1 VIPSAVV
8 LILKRIAK
16 VLGILVALVVVTGG
30 VFVVVE
36 CSKFDASMAKVY
48 DVPVPKIA
56 RSTDA
61 AALARGKHV
70 AESIAG
76 CTVAACHGT
85 DFGGGTTTDLGP
97 VGKLCAPNIT
107 GANLGAAYS
116 DGELARLIQHGVKKD
131 GTSVRMMPM
140 MDLTWL
146 PDSDVIALVSY
157 LRTVP
162 NVERGNGATVV
173 GTLGKI
179 LDRQDKFVWD
189 VARRIDH
196 TTRDVAPAPEATVA
210 YGSRLARLCT
220 GCHGLTLSGGPL
232 PGAPSN
238 IPIPL
243 DLTSDA
249 TGMQG
254 WTFDDFDKV
263 MRTGV
268 RKNGRTLDPFMPI
281 DAWKNFDPTEMH
293 ALWAYL
299 QSLPP
304 TPFGGR

>member
-1 VIPSAVV
+1 VR
-8 LILKRIAK
+8 LFKRIAK
-16 VLGILVALVVVTGG
+16 TLGVVLALVAAGG
-30 VFVVVE
+30 GIFAFVE
-36 CSKFDASMAKVY
+36 CSKFDASMAKTYEVAA
-48 DVPVPKIA
+48 PNIT
-56 RSTDA
+56 RSTDPVVV
-61 AALARGKHV
+61 ARGKHV
-70 AESIAG
+70 AESLAG
-76 CTVAACHGT
+76 CAVTACHGN
-85 DFGGGTTTDLGP
+85 DFAGGTTTDLGP

-107 GANLGAAYS
+107 GANLGAAYT
-116 DGELARLIQHGVKKD
+116 DGELARLIQHGLKKD

-140 MDLTWL
+140 MDLAWL
-146 PDSDVIALVSY
+146 PDSDVLALVSY

-162 NVERGNGATVV
+162 NVERGNGATIV

-196 TTRDVAPAPEATVA
+196 TTREVAPAPEPTAA
-210 YGSRLARLCT
+210 YGSRLARLCR
-220 GCHGLTLSGGPL
+220 GCHGDGLSGGRL

-243 DLTSDA
+243 DLTPDA
-249 TGMQG
+249 TGMRG

-263 MRTGV
+263 MKTGV
-268 RKNGRTLDPFMPI
+268 RKNGKTLDPFMPVE
-281 DAWKNFDPTEMH
+281 AWKNFDDTEMH

-304 TPFGGR
+304 TPFGNR

>member
-1 VIPSAVV
+1 MR
-8 LILKRIAK
+8 LFKRIA
-16 VLGILVALVVVTGG
+16 LFILLAVALLAAG
-30 VFVVVE
+30 VGIFAFVE
-36 CSKFDASMAKVY
+36 CSRFDASVAKVY
-48 DVPVPKIA
+48 EIPVPNIT
-56 RSTDA
+56 RSTDPA
-61 AALARGKHV
+61 VLARGKHV
-70 AESIAG
+70 AESVAG
-76 CTVAACHGT
+76 CTVTACHGS
-85 DFGGGTTTDLGP
+85 DFGGGTVTDLGP

-131 GTSVRMMPM
+131 GTTVRMMPM
-140 MDLTWL
+140 MDIAWL
-146 PDSDVIALVSY
+146 PDSDVVAVVSY

-196 TTRDVAPAPEATVA
+196 AVRDTPPPPEPTVA
-210 YGSRLARLCT
+210 YGSRIARLCK
-220 GCHGLTLSGGPL
+220 GCHGETFSGGPL
-232 PGAPSN
+232 PGAPSS
-238 IPIPL
+238 IPTPL
-243 DLTSDA
+243 NLTSDA
-249 TGMQG
+249 TGVRG

-268 RKNGRTLDPFMPI
+268 RKNGKTLDPFMPI
-281 DAWKNFDPTEMH
+281 EAWKNFDDTEMH

>member
-1 VIPSAVV
+1 MRLV
-8 LILKRIAK
+8 KRIAT
-16 VLGILVALVVVTGG
+16 VLGAVVALLLVAGG
-30 VFVVVE
+30 LFVFVE
-36 CSKFDASMAKVY
+36 CSKFDASLAKVY
-48 DVPVPKIA
+48 DVPIPSIA

-61 AALARGKHV
+61 AVLARGKHV

-76 CTVAACHGT
+76 CTVTACHGA

-97 VGKLCAPNIT
+97 VGKFCPPNIT
-107 GANLGAAYS
+107 GSNLGAAYS
-116 DGELARLIQHGVKKD
+116 DGELARLVQHGVKKD
-131 GTSVRMMPM
+131 GTTVRMMPM

-146 PDSDVIALVSY
+146 PDSDVLALVSY

-162 NVERGNGATVV
+162 NVQRDNGATVV

-196 TTRDVAPAPEATVA
+196 TARDVAPPPEPTVA
-210 YGSRLARLCT
+210 YGERLARLCT
-220 GCHGLTLSGGPL
+220 GCHGHGLSGGRL
-232 PGAPSN
+232 PGAPSD

-243 DLTSDA
+243 NLTSDA
-249 TGMQG
+249 TGMRG
-254 WTFDDFDKV
+254 WTFDDFAKV
-263 MRTGV
+263 MKTGV
-268 RKNGRTLDPFMPI
+268 RKNGKTLDPFMPI
-281 DAWKNFDPTEMH
+281 EAWKNFDDTEMH

-304 TPFGGR
+304 TPFGNR